1 MEGGDCHM
9 SNIEERIVRMKFDNA
24 QFASGASSTLTMLDK
39 LKAALRFDGASQG
52 LNEVGSAVNNISTDK
67 AQGEVSALGQKF
79 SALQIAAISA
89 LNNIVSRAVDAGL
102 QLAKSLTIDP
112 VAAGFR
118 EYETNLNSIQT
129 ILANTGLKGAEGLA
143 KVTSKLDE
151 LNHYADQTI
160 YNFSEMARNIG
171 TFTAA
176 GVKLDVATNAI
187 KGIANLAAVSG
198 SNAEQASAAM
208 YQLSQAISAG
218 KVTLEDWNSVVN
230 AGMGGKV
237 FQDSLIETA
246 RVHGVKIDDIIKK
259 QGSFRSSL
267 EKGWLTSEILT
278 ETLSKFTG
286 DLTEQQLKSMGYS
299 DQQAKSILEMGKTA
313 VDAATKIKTATQ
325 LIDTLREGVSS
336 GWAKTWQIIF
346 GDFDEARTLF
356 TEVGNVLG
364 GMLGKSA
371 DARNELLKGWKE
383 LGGRQALID
392 GLSNAFRALMSFLKP
407 IGEAFRQ
414 IFPKTTAQE
423 LVNMT
428 TAFRD
433 FMAKLILGSETAN
446 NLRRTFAGF
455 FAILGIGWELIKA
468 GVSFIFDLIGA
479 FSSGSGGILKFT
491 GNIGDF
497 LVALHKA
504 IKDGDAFGKIF
515 DAIGK
520 VLQVPINLLKALGRL
535 LGSLFS
541 GVNQTANDAKA
552 GISGVAESLSPL
564 QKLGNLVKNA
574 WDTILRVFSNI
585 STKVKEVAREFVAW
599 ASGVGAAISG
609 VFSGGLNFDAILG
622 AVNTGLFGALILL
635 FRKFVGSISD
645 FFSGDAGLFKGVV
658 DALNGVTGALKGM
671 QNALNAT
678 ALLAIAL
685 AVGILTLALI
695 GLAKID
701 QDGLVRASIAI
712 GVMFTQ
718 LSLAFVAFN
727 KISSGGSAVKV
738 GVMSAGLILLAVA
751 VNVLASAVKKLG
763 ELDIDQLRKGLVSV
777 ALLIAILVAA
787 TNRLDTNT
795 SGIIRTSAAM
805 ILLGVAIRVLVES
818 VEELAKMDWESL
830 AKGLVGVGTL
840 LASLALFTKFVAAD
854 KGGITQGAGLILLAT
869 ALKILASAVGDFAQ
883 YNWEQLGRGMA
894 AIAVG
899 LGLITAAMNLLPN
912 GAVLK
917 AAGVAIVAA
926 SLKLIAEG
934 VEAMSGL
941 NWGEI
946 ARGMTVMAGALLS
959 ISLALKL
966 LPSGSL
972 LNAAAILVVAASLQ
986 LIQQALGNMSG
997 MSWEEIAKGLIVLAG
1012 SLLIIAA
1019 AVRVMQG
1026 ALSGA
1031 AAIIV
1036 VVAALN
1042 LMVPVLTALGEMSW
1056 EEIVKGLVALV
1067 GVFTILG
1074 LAGLILGPLAPV
1086 IFALAAGIAL
1096 LGVAVLA
1103 AGLGVLAFATG
1114 LTVLAAAGTAAT
1126 AAIIGIVAGLVG
1138 LIPYVMEQIALGLVA
1153 FARVIAESGPAIL
1166 AAITTVLNALLQA
1179 IIDVTPKV
1187 MEALRTMLFKLL
1199 DLLVAAVPK
1208 MVDAGVKIILG
1219 ILKGIADNIGKII
1232 DQGVRIVVE
1241 FLNGIGRNISK
1252 IIQAGVDLI
1261 FKFIDGIADGIRQA
1275 GPRLADAGW
1284 NIATAIVEGIIN
1296 GIKRLVQKAIDAA
1309 VNMARSMWEGVK
1321 NVFSIFSPSKKM
1333 IWFSKMIVMGTVKGI
1348 EQYGD
1353 RAVKSTVG
1361 MGEDMLDS
1369 MSKTLD
1375 GFSKVI
1381 GSDMIDFNP
1390 TVTPVLDLSQIKK
1403 DADGINDILSMPDFR
1418 VGSTLTQAKDAG
1430 SGFESNRTDD
1440 EIDESID
1447 SGDTYTFNQT
1457 NNSPKALP
1465 VIEIYRQTENLI
1477 SKTKKGGIDA

>member
-1 MEGGDCHM
+1 MEGGDLSM
-9 SNIEERIVRMKFDNA
+9 TTIDEKIVRMKFDNA
-24 QFASGASSTLTMLDK
+24 QFANGASSTLSMLDK

-52 LNEVGSAVNNISTDK
+52 LNEASNAVNNFNTSK

-79 SALQIAAISA
+79 GALQIAAITA
-89 LNNIVSRAVDAGL
+89 LSNIVNKAVDAGL
-102 QLAKSLTIDP
+102 SLAKSLSIDQ
-112 VAAGFR
+112 VSAGFR

-143 KVTSKLDE
+143 KVTAKLDE

-176 GVKLDVATNAI
+176 GVNLDTATNAI
-187 KGIANLAAVSG
+187 KGIANLAAISG

-208 YQLSQAISAG
+208 YQLSQALAAG

-237 FQDSLIETA
+237 FQDSLVETA
-246 RVHGVKIDDIIKK
+246 RVHGVKIDEIIKK
-259 QGSFRSSL
+259 QGSFRLSL

-286 DLTEQQLKSMGYS
+286 ELTAEQLKSMGYS
-299 DQQAKSILEMGKTA
+299 QQQITQILELGKTA
-313 VDAATKIKTATQ
+313 VDAATKIKTFTQ

-336 GWAKTWQIIF
+336 GWAKTWQIVF
-346 GDFDEARTLF
+346 GDFNEARTLF
-356 TEVGNVLG
+356 TEVGNTIG
-364 GMLGKSA
+364 GMLQKSA
-371 DARNELLKGWKE
+371 DARNEMLQGWKD

-392 GLSNAFRALMSFLKP
+392 GLSNAFKALMSFLKP
-407 IGEAFRQ
+407 ISDAFRQ
-414 IFPKTTAQE
+414 IFPKTTAQD
-423 LVNMT
+423 LVAMT
-428 TAFRD
+428 NAFRD

-455 FAILGIGWELIKA
+455 FAILGIGWELLKA

-479 FSSGSGGILKFT
+479 FGSGSGGILKFT

-497 LVALHKA
+497 LVMLHKA

-515 DAIGK
+515 DVIAK
-520 VLQVPINLLKALGRL
+520 VLQVPINLLKSLGSL
-535 LGSLFS
+535 LGNLFS
-541 GVNQTANDAKA
+541 GVQGTVNSAT
-552 GISGVAESLSPL
+552 SGVAGLTDSLNPL
-564 QKLGNLVKNA
+564 QKLGNMVKSMWEA
-574 WDTILRVFSNI
+574 VLRVFSNI
-585 STKVKEVAREFVAW
+585 FQKVKEVAREFVAW

-609 VFSGGLNFDAILG
+609 VFSGGLNFDAILK
-622 AVNTGLFGALILL
+622 AVNTGLFATLL
-635 FRKFVGSISD
+635 LLLRKFVNGVTD
-645 FFSGDAGLFKGVV
+645 FFSGETGMFKGIV
-658 DALNGVTGALKGM
+658 DALNGLTGALKGM
-671 QNALNAT
+671 QNALNAA
-678 ALLAIAL
+678 ALLAIA
-685 AVGILTLALI
+685 AAIGILALALI
-695 GLAKID
+695 GLSKID
-701 QDGLVRASIAI
+701 QDGLTRASIAI
-712 GVMFTQ
+712 AVMFTQ
-718 LSLAFVAFN
+718 LTAAFVAFN
-727 KISSGGSAVKV
+727 KVSSGGSALKV

-763 ELDIDQLRKGLVSV
+763 ELDIDKLRKGLIAV
-777 ALLIAILVAA
+777 ALLIATLVAA

-818 VEELAKMDWESL
+818 VEELSEMNWEEL

-840 LASLALFTKFVAAD
+840 LASLALFTKFVEAD
-854 KGGITQGAGLILLAT
+854 KGGISQGAGLILLAT
-869 ALKILASAVGDFAQ
+869 ALKILASAVGDFTQ
-883 YNWEQLGRGMA
+883 FNWEELGRGMA

-899 LGLITAAMNLLPN
+899 LGLITAAMNLLPA

-917 AAGVAIVAA
+917 ATGVVIIAA

-946 ARGMTVMAGALLS
+946 ARGMTVMAGALIS
-959 ISLALKL
+959 IALALKL
-966 LPSGSL
+966 VPSGSVL
-972 LNAAAILVVAASLQ
+972 SAAAILIVAASLQ
-986 LIQQALGNMSG
+986 LIQQALGKMSG
-997 MSWEEIAKGLIVLAG
+997 MTWEEIAKGLIVLAG
-1012 SLLIIAA
+1012 SLIIIAA

-1031 AAIIV
+1031 AAILV

-1042 LMVPVLTALGEMSW
+1042 MLVPVLTALGEMSW
-1056 EEIVKGLVALV
+1056 EEIVKGLVALA
-1067 GVFTILG
+1067 GVFVILG

-1096 LGVAVLA
+1096 LGLAVLA
-1103 AGLGVLAFATG
+1103 AGLGVLAFATA
-1114 LTVLAAAGTAAT
+1114 LTVLAGAGAAAT
-1126 AAIIGIVAGLVG
+1126 ATIVGIVAGLVG

-1166 AAITTVLNALLQA
+1166 AAITTVLNAFLQA
-1179 IIDVTPKV
+1179 IIDVTPKA

-1219 ILKGIADNIGKII
+1219 ILKGIADNIGKVIDVATRII
-1232 DQGVRIVVE
+1232 VE
-1241 FLNGIGRNISK
+1241 FLNGIARNIGK
-1252 IIQAGVDLI
+1252 VIEAGIDLI

-1296 GIKRLVQKAIDAA
+1296 GIKRLVQRAIDAI
-1309 VNMARSMWEGVK
+1309 VNMAKSMWEGVK
-1321 NVFSIFSPSKKM
+1321 NVFDIFSPSKKM
-1333 IWFSKMIVMGTVKGI
+1333 IWLSKMLVLGVEEGI
-1348 EQYGD
+1348 DKYGNI
-1353 RAVKSTVG
+1353 AVKSTVG
-1361 MGEDMLDS
+1361 MGEDMLDA
-1369 MSKTLD
+1369 MGNTLD
-1375 GFSKVI
+1375 GLSKVI
-1381 GSDMIDFNP
+1381 GKDMIDFDP
-1390 TVTPVLDLSQIKK
+1390 TITPVLDLSKV
-1403 DADGINDILSMPDFR
+1403 R
-1418 VGSTLTQAKDAG
+1418 KDAG
-1430 SGFESNRTDD
+1430 EINNLLNMPELTVNGIRSSASDAGTGFESNRTADD
-1440 EIDESID
+1440 IDGITG
-1447 SGDTYTFNQT
+1447 SGDNYTFNQT
-1457 NNSPKALP
+1457 NNSPKALTA
-1465 VIEIYRQTENLI
+1465 VEIYRQTDNLI
-1477 SKTKKGGIDA
+1477 SKAKKG

>member
-1 MEGGDCHM
+1 M

-24 QFASGASSTLTMLDK
+24 QFASGASSTLSMLDK

-79 SALQIAAISA
+79 TALQVAAVTA
-89 LNNIVSRAVDAGL
+89 LSNIVNKAVDSGL
-102 QLAKSLTIDP
+102 SLAKSLSIEP
-112 VAAGFR
+112 IAQGFR

-143 KVTSKLDE
+143 KVTGKLDE

-176 GVKLDVATNAI
+176 GVNLDVATNAI

-237 FQDSLIETA
+237 FQDSLVETA
-246 RVHGVKIDDIIKK
+246 KVHGVKIDEIIKK

-286 DLTEQQLKSMGYS
+286 DLTAQQLKSMGYS

-371 DARNELLKGWKE
+371 DARNELLKGWKD

-392 GLSNAFRALMSFLKP
+392 GITNAFRALMSFLKP

-423 LVNMT
+423 LVAMT
-428 TAFRD
+428 NAFRD

-455 FAILGIGWELIKA
+455 FAILGIGWELLKA
-468 GVSFIFDLIGA
+468 GAKFIFDLIGA
-479 FSSGSGGILKFT
+479 FGSGSGGILKFT

-497 LVALHKA
+497 LVMLHKA

-515 DAIGK
+515 DAIAK
-520 VLQVPINLLKALGRL
+520 VIQVPINLLKALGRL
-535 LGSLFS
+535 LGSLFD
-541 GVNQTANDAKA
+541 GANEGASAAKE
-552 GISGVAESLSPL
+552 GISGIAESLTPL
-564 QKLGNLVKNA
+564 QRLGNMIKNA
-574 WDTILRVFSNI
+574 WNTILRVFSNI
-585 STKVKEVAREFVAW
+585 STKVREVAREFVEW

-622 AVNTGLFGALILL
+622 AINTGLFGALILL
-635 FRKFVGSISD
+635 FRKFVGGITD
-645 FFSGDAGLFKGVV
+645 FFSGEAGLFAGVV
-658 DALNGVTGALKGM
+658 DALNGLTGALKGM
-671 QNALNAT
+671 QNALNAV
-678 ALLAIAL
+678 ALLAIAA

-701 QDGLVRASIAI
+701 QDGLIRASIAI

-718 LSLAFVAFN
+718 LSLAFMAFN
-727 KISSGGSAVKV
+727 KISSGGSALKV

-751 VNVLASAVKKLG
+751 VNILASAVKKLG
-763 ELDIDQLRKGLVSV
+763 SIDIDSLRKGLIAV
-777 ALLIAILVAA
+777 AVLIGTLVAA

-818 VEELAKMDWESL
+818 VEELSKLNWEEL
-830 AKGLVGVGTL
+830 AKGLVGVGAL

-854 KGGITQGAGLILLAT
+854 KGGLSQGLGLILLAT
-869 ALKILASAVGDFAQ
+869 ALKILASAVGDFTQ
-883 YNWEQLGRGMA
+883 FNWEQLGRGMA

-899 LGLITAAMNLLPN
+899 LGLITAAMNLLPT

-917 AAGVAIVAA
+917 ATGVVVVAA

-946 ARGMTVMAGALLS
+946 ARGMTVMAGALIS
-959 ISLALKL
+959 IALALKL
-966 LPSGSL
+966 IPSGSV

-986 LIQQALGNMSG
+986 LIQKALANMSG

-1012 SLLIIAA
+1012 SLIIIAA

-1031 AAIIV
+1031 AAILV

-1042 LMVPVLTALGEMSW
+1042 LLVPVLTALGEMSW
-1056 EEIVKGLVALV
+1056 EEIVKGLVALA
-1067 GVFTILG
+1067 GVFVILG

-1096 LGVAVLA
+1096 LGLAVLA
-1103 AGLGVLAFATG
+1103 AGLGVLAFATA
-1114 LTVLAAAGTAAT
+1114 LTILAAAGAAAT
-1126 AAIIGIVAGLVG
+1126 ATIVGIVAGLVG

-1166 AAITTVLNALLQA
+1166 AAITTVLNAFLQA
-1179 IIDVTPKV
+1179 IIDVTPKA
-1187 MEALRTMLFKLL
+1187 MEALRTMLFNLL

-1219 ILKGIADNIGKII
+1219 ILKGIADNIGKVV
-1232 DQGVRIVVE
+1232 DTAVRIVTE
-1241 FLNGIGRNISK
+1241 FIDGIARNIDK
-1252 IIQAGVDLI
+1252 IIKSGINLI
-1261 FKFIDGIADGIRQA
+1261 FKFIDGIADGIRDS
-1275 GPRLADAGW
+1275 GPRLADAGI
-1284 NIATAIVEGIIN
+1284 NIATAIVDGIVS
-1296 GIKRLVQKAIDAA
+1296 GIKRLVQRAIDVI
-1309 VNMARSMWEGVK
+1309 VNMAKSMWESVK
-1321 NVFSIFSPSKKM
+1321 GFFDIFSPSKKM
-1333 IWFSKMIVMGTVKGI
+1333 IWLSKMLVLGIEKGI
-1348 EQYGD
+1348 EKYGNI
-1353 RAVKSTVG
+1353 AVKSTVG
-1361 MGEDMLDS
+1361 MGEDMLDA
-1369 MSKTLD
+1369 MGNTLD
-1375 GFSKVI
+1375 GLSKVI
-1381 GSDMIDFNP
+1381 GKDIVDFDP
-1390 TVTPVLDLSQIKK
+1390 TITPVLDLSKVKK
-1403 DADGINDILSMPDFR
+1403 DADEINDLLNMPQFTVNGIR
-1418 VGSTLTQAKDAG
+1418 ASARDAG
-1430 SGFESNRTDD
+1430 SGFESNRVTNDD
-1440 EIDESID
+1440 DTTNGFGD
-1447 SGDTYTFNQT
+1447 SYTFNQT
-1457 NNSPKALP
+1457 NNSPKALTA
-1465 VIEIYRQTENLI
+1465 VEIYRQTDNLI
-1477 SKTKKGGIDA
+1477 SKSKKG